1 MKKKLT
7 TLALTAALGLFAGP
21 FAKAA
26 DGDIYDI
33 VPCTEYGVDRGA
45 WTIPD
50 DPFGSG
56 VDVYFKIRL
65 VAREFNGAAPVSL
78 WRLDYDGLISPSVVS
93 NLYPMQIGIYVSGR
107 QTFAKLDTVLAEGN
121 YTTALIFKYT
131 TKPGDFA
138 MPIRL
143 ATAAGPAGDAIG
155 NGEYVFNPATSY
167 WKMSRYDSSNNSI
180 SDCNW
185 TFTSDNTRIGRA
197 ITDIGRSPVTDY
209 SLQDCG
215 IYVKTVD
222 FSNDWEDAAYWRSI
236 HENSTIT
243 GGGISPRLAIT
254 APSDEKRSFY
264 VWSSDESKIK
274 VKASGS
280 VTVSPV
286 TMQIDSSGTMDTF
299 QVAKV
304 SFEGGSGDPVPFLV
318 EAQPNSSGD
327 TANLILSAYDHFNYS
342 ASSTD
347 QLIDY
352 ITVPVKCIEA
362 LPASVIIESA
372 DKSITADNDYMT
384 AKTSLAVYLSQAVE
398 TNVTIT
404 IKTTFEDDATKT
416 DWGNYVRFSTSANT
430 VQTLPVDNEV
440 TITIPAGS
448 TEKRIVYIYALR
460 GDSHTT
466 GDGHQVKF
474 TPYVDPAVMAA
485 AGIQDLTAAG
495 LWISAAKPVITTPD
509 STSTYEVTAGEE
521 LEINVAVEDTYADM
535 TDTAT
540 GYQVKI
546 KTGSTASWTTLPER
560 FKVTGEEGELIGLT
574 SGNPPTI
581 EYPSA
586 GTQTSQIQVIAP
598 ISGKKSEIV
607 TFTVNVAAA
616 KTTSA
621 MSLDPDPDNYIEGDV
636 VKFRIALSSQ
646 NDTGAPI
653 YAFLVCNEDVDLSM
667 FGGTAAKAIL
677 RDRTTA
683 APGSIGRQIGEVG
696 SYADSSFTVLDGLSS
711 DDGGQNYTFSVVL
724 CRTKEYDP
732 AQRLE
737 GYATTEML
745 NITVY
750 NKEPTFNTVYLN
762 GFDADGD
769 GYTFP
774 NQYPKGQD
782 QTIQPDVNDVS
793 YDLRHGFSY
802 KWTASRDGQA
812 VANGTVSHDTT
823 GTVTDTTTTTNAAK
837 TVFTTLVPDGMNIN
851 ECPFVY
857 NFPRAGV
864 WTIKIQIKDK
874 DMLTWSPVTYSISF
888 VVLSQ
893 PSVTVVP
900 EASYDENAIGAKFDV
915 GLGYFDSEDDIVVKL
930 TVTPPAG
937 TNPGALVLDNEFKTV
952 PAGYPA
958 LADNEYYVVFDSAQT
973 ISVGIDSMDG
983 TRLSSAKGFAVR
995 AEVVSTGTSSDPS
1008 MTWAE
1013 YYLPDEA
1020 KIYINNMTPE
1030 FGYVTLE
1037 NTNAWVVAGGA
1048 ADSYPISWEIRSD
1061 VDYDFTTVW
1070 PSGEGP
1076 GIKVSFKGCD
1086 NETTFYV
1093 TDTDEWSGT
1102 FVPNFGSRQKDQTVA
1117 LTIQDKDGGIQTWTY
1132 MYFIRPS
1139 KFLTTIPN
1147 GPTGFGNS
1155 DLSKK
1160 YSRTALKG
1168 GRGEGHLYVPD
1179 ASFSDGAGWRLR
1191 WNCSSAA
1198 AVDVYAWGYRVGAFD
1213 NGWLNNEKDLAITE
1227 DGTGTAKAV
1236 AADVTAG
1243 YYPYPDAEK
1252 DSFLYA
1258 WLISTPQTESGPP
1271 EWTLTLAPEQPSAKA
1286 EPATAY
1292 LPTATTEDES
1302 YIPVYAEA
1310 VFSKEWYPED
1320 NLGDINQDG
1329 IPDYFAI
1336 ATWGNG
1342 LSLITTM
1349 TGAENADADLT
1360 DIAAGN
1366 PDEDY
1371 IPGVWQAQGKLNLV
1385 NKELASYAPIGY
1397 PLNNRLE
1404 LRGFH
1409 YGLNETSLTM
1419 SDVCFSTAETN
1430 AYKAA
1435 FKAKNNADWTEADG
1449 FDLNFW
1455 CPEPRGKG
1463 EQYRMDP
1470 TMDDTDSDGMPDGW
1484 EYFFWYQA
1492 KVWAPANEGL
1502 GKPRDGQLFVFE
1514 RFNPNDIVRGIE
1526 IPAAEVLERFDP
1538 CVELDM
1544 TVKDFNPDFDGD
1556 GLTDLEELV
1565 IGTNPCHWDTDGDH
1579 MCDGWE
1585 VLHSLDPLNG
1595 SKVGNPDGDF
1605 MAYLSLRLYMAAEI
1619 PNADPNAPT
1628 TYVFDLGQELREPRD
1643 YETREIE
1650 MYAMKKYYDSNGFY
1664 IHTVSPKD
1672 ANGDDNYPL
1681 YYYLDADGN
1690 MRYTVDENDPNAGAN
1705 TIMRYTSMGAITV
1718 RDVPLTAALIA
1729 PEKLDATGAP
1739 YLYGLET
1746 DAPPIPIPA
1755 VWHWSY
1761 PMLDHKYTDADGN
1774 LVFRRGT
1781 YTIPEGTLL
1790 VNTTHILIHDQVHA
1804 AFGFDPRTGWY
1815 RNGAG
1820 YVADRW
1826 NPQINLDLAPTDST
1840 GLAVNTDPYTD
1851 YDEYLVMR
1859 YRHDFGI
1866 RYYDDGKYDPGDIW
1880 ATFLA
1885 FTTKPNIVYAKSDI
1899 EAMLNQT
1906 NATENATTYD
1916 TETSANLLAT
1926 ANISEYLANAFAE
1939 VGSTKS
1945 PVKGHGADTDGD
1957 GVPDGWELYKG
1968 RNPNAAPSR
1977 PTAVGRDREGFGE
1990 PWDKDGDLLGY
2001 TAEYAGTDSCN
2012 AYKDCPSIYNNHPG
2026 LHPAG
2031 EGFQQGWFNKFFPTD
2046 PDNPDT
2052 DGDGILDGYEGMAW
2066 RGTWYNGGNSYIVAP
2081 TAAGMTFIYG
2091 NPQDSITCCV
2101 RGGGMNPCTVDT
2113 DIDGLPDPWEMQYAG
2128 IAVDALTRKYVGP
2141 APNFDP
2147 DIAEATFTSD
2157 GLNAAGFA
2165 LASNVVYICGGMD
2178 ATWGGDGFTDPLM
2191 NGNSTDALLG
2201 TVRDVD
2207 FDHDGLQNYQEYLVQ
2222 QVRHFRY
2229 DDITTPLM
2237 GRYLDEGEYDLM
2249 NPMGPLLSNHV
2260 INEAP
2265 AFTPMMQDADQFVFT
2280 AIGNWGDGAVVSIVT
2295 NAIDST
2301 VTINEFTG
2309 AEMTNF
2315 VYEVITNVVP
2325 GNTVIARKYYGDG
2338 YNYMY
2343 STPWVAAGWRKNG
2356 YMASPIHYWD
2366 RMITCAVIQP
2376 SIMMP
2381 PAGVYVS
2388 TDPRLAD
2395 TDGDGMDD
2403 YYEMFHGLN
2412 PLLGSTGAGAKDIIA
2427 LAWGAPAFYNAFWN
2441 EWTHPDFNR
2450 IVALMGMPGSIAD
2463 PTPLQA
2469 AAALDPFRYPWS
2481 MGAGE
2486 ADPDGDGL
2494 RNDSERV
2501 TANLTSPM
2509 TTHTDPTPLW
2519 FTDTS
2524 SPASY
2529 TAQYYQNT
2537 MPVTAMPFWPLL
2549 VGFDDPYSPQ
2559 TPDGGYGG
2567 FSYLYAFEENEGYD
2581 TDNDWKSDGHEIITT
2596 TRPGSDPLDFTD
2608 PARRQALYL
2617 DGNRSWVQS
2626 RARFM
2631 RDIFEGKEPSATTVD
2646 FFKQFTV
2653 EAWIRPEKKA
2663 AQTILDRCSLYGY
2676 DAINKNE
2683 AAIRSNFRLGLTA
2696 DGRVYGMF
2704 DNDDARD
2711 SGDNDTVSCQTVDGP
2726 EVPLNEWTHVAMTYD
2741 GKALL
2746 LYVNGIE
2753 RGRKPTSLIPANGVT
2768 VIIQD
2773 PTYTNAFTQLSYEA
2787 VPGAFFIGGRPLPAG
2802 DGGAAAFD
2810 TATITYDAMNGDEWF
2825 KGYVDEVRIW
2835 DGVRTAS
2842 EISANYAK
2850 KMTKADASAN
2860 REEVYAHLMSPN
2872 ADASRNDNDGK
2883 LRLTAELVQLYDF
2896 TTLPGAVN
2904 AADVA
2909 TNPMGFDTAVRGQL
2923 VSKPAAFSE
2932 NIGWWDACATKSTVY
2947 TDYAV
2952 MPWIENTVHHLPVMD
2967 GSVVDSFLYS
2977 DYLGGY
2983 TTTATQHE
2991 LSKYALNNSAMPYPY
3006 HNYFLE
3012 RYQRLFKLNLLA
3024 QTDPENFLLEDLVCR
3039 YEYEIRSDFIGTAD
3053 LVPMGGAYSKTCPAM
3068 WDGNGVA
3075 DAWEYTSVDT
3085 DADGLPDWWEDL
3097 YGLDP
3102 AGGYDWNSMVDW
3114 NGAQMPA
3121 YIAYT
3126 VDLALGMQPDGE
3138 YHPEYASTVD
3148 ADADNIPD
3156 WWENLFGVAGYGAED
3171 DPDKDGLPNYA
3182 EYLISFGPYPYGI
3195 TNGWAFISPLNAYST
3210 KADQRVPDYYLR
3222 APKAFDDGGRHI
3234 NANEYYGEIVTDHDF
3249 MESWWENS
3257 FPLAYVNS
3265 HVYDPDRDVDG
3276 DGWDNWSENRA
3287 ATWYGTLLSDLIT
3300 KYLSDDVSLKNYP
3313 QPAIGIRFTYPEGN
3327 IQDIS
3332 GKSVVV
3338 RTMTA
3343 GRARTDATF
3352 TIVAPEA
3359 AEVGMAVY
3367 TVGAFIDNSTPIQGF
3382 LQPGNVVPTS
3392 CYVYG
3397 LHLSK
3402 EGVSYWGIP
3411 RSIYREDVQW
3421 RDGIR
3426 APSSSGTYI
3435 ATTTLTRADGTA
3447 VDCWYFRGTFPDY
3460 VADVRSYGR
3469 DNVILD
3475 NPALDFEIVGR
3486 AVSRDDGRIG
3496 DIIISS
3502 AQTTDQS
3509 VFGSINFITGEFT
3522 LNPAQLETAGLEP
3535 DGMLVKFEYTYS
3547 ISTEWP
3553 QTLWL
3558 NNPSSGRVRQGLNT
3572 IEAWIDLNLDG
3583 VYTPGEPYGVVRNVN
3598 VGWHKT
3604 AETVIELKDT
3614 STVIPRYLLADGSS
3628 DRAVVKGISSGVL
3641 PAEAAAGGEGGGAS
3655 IAAAGL
3661 TADVLVRRVS
3671 LNGQPRVGDKTV
3683 PERVLVSKTIVLD
3696 DRAYLTEADVLSDDK
3711 FDLDWKWLAK
3721 DAEKLGITGVDLK
3734 TAEYEISSVA
3744 TLPDG
3749 SSTNLAL
3756 STFVNTFNAQRVK
3769 PAPVSPTL
3777 VSPVYSAAPT
3787 FTFTSPDDTM
3797 TAFRLQVS
3805 TSTNAADVVYDSGI
3819 RTLPGRV
3826 PTAVGTIGCTFTP
3839 QLYVNDS
3846 VATNG
3851 APVFVDGSNYFWRVT
3866 LMNAKYNSPDA
3877 GWGEWAE
3884 FQMDVANENRYPKL
3898 PTGYGKCG
3906 AVVRYFGPGEAPEG
3920 QVVVEVHKSADFAG
3934 QPLAQLR
3941 ADVSQL
3947 DDIDDIDTVNAAFM
3961 GIEPGAV
3968 YLMAYIDANNNGRRD
3983 VNESWGYANY
3993 IGTAH
3998 LSIYTPRDVTVT
4010 DELYL
4015 TGEPPKVV
4023 IFIEDTDINR
4033 NEIPDCL
4040 EDADVSSSSAASG
4053 DTDRDGLLDEEEP
4066 SYATESTIWDTDG
4079 DGMPDGWEVK
4089 FADLD
4094 PNFND
4099 AVEAAEGDVM
4109 AFVKQDCTIVTVR
4122 NTDGSDAVNYILKE
4136 GQLPPVRGD
4145 SIDGYS
4151 LYVPYDYPVV
4161 TSNGVESCY
4170 GRGAEVQLT
4179 AAAGTTNRVIDVSS
4193 GKVVLV
4199 HWQVYDEFGFNPRTA
4214 NPVAFANGTAVNT
4227 KEFTALDK
4235 YLVIRYLEALGLC
4248 SEDEVNVK
4256 GQWAQYSLRPFDSDN
4271 DLDGIADGWELY
4283 VMFGHGGAQELSM
4296 EPSPKVISPWVF
4308 DDRSMD
4314 HDGDKLAD
4322 VHEYDR
4328 GNYPTDP
4335 WDVDSDGDG
4344 VTDYFAWKY
4353 HLKGTDGVKDFD
4365 GDGLSNYV
4373 EYLLAEVFS
4382 IAEFS
4387 PDDAFSVNPN
4397 VSDYFYRLNE
4407 LYVGEIFTDHDRVW
4421 DVWESGYFAKEDDVS
4436 PYVYDEMLDPD
4447 GDGWSNYSEF
4457 QAGTAPTKL
4466 GSLSV
4471 DAIQMDEYPVPTIEL
4486 KLSYNGNQ
4494 SVGDKA
4500 VVVKAWS
4507 DPKLVTIPDAVWTL
4521 GGQGNVSVTENGNSN
4536 IVTGVKYFG
4545 MNPMR
4550 EMLVHLSPGSVVPG
4564 SVKFEFKDLAWV
4576 LYNEL
4581 TEQGYLNDPVTALW
4595 EGGII
4600 DQQRNDNSGLGDI
4613 VSQDETTKSLGTIDY
4628 ATGEMKVDFAAFSE
4642 YFAIVGDISGRV
4654 TGNGWLSIY
4663 NLQKS
4668 YVRVNWQ
4675 SKLIAGSTVTTY
4687 YLSEADKRSASNN
4700 SLGHVKEGLNTF
4712 VAFYDLDGDGM
4723 YTAGEPYGC
4732 AVGVDVGWNYARAEI
4747 ELTDTH
4753 PVSARICCI
4762 TGAAGGAAAAGS
4774 TGGGSSDSTLGQS
4787 DRKVLW
4793 GTEHGDIPPEM
4804 LLVSQETG
4812 GKYMHIR
4819 VVRTLIDGKD
4829 CTLYNVPAR
4838 VVLDKEYLS
4847 VDSVRYL
4854 TEADFLANGALDIDW
4869 QDLANDL
4876 SKANVNGLA
4885 ISNVT
4890 YRIVMGEGDV
4900 SNSATNNCVGAFN
4913 RWFDSLSVYNASK
4926 PILLDD
4932 DQMITAV
4939 SPTFKWAIPNG
4950 LGTYT
4955 AFRIEIT
4962 GDGFA
4967 WDSGFQRMPPRIMDP
4982 GKDYKCHYEW
4992 TAPICVDDLVAINGR
5007 TARFANDKRYAWRV
5021 TLANARFR
5029 ENWSVQ
5035 GHFHMNVPEP
5045 SRECGKAQVAVRY
5058 YGPSNVA
5065 NGSVIRVEAFTTPDF
5080 SGEPVSRGYVTNKSD
5095 IASADAIT
5103 VANATLPGLKTGSY
5117 YIRAYIDTLSNGM
5130 HEGWESWGCYCTRD
5144 VATGTIYT
5152 PKSVTVGPEIGGG
5165 DIIPVYIDDCDTDR
5179 DCLPDAWE
5187 WASNGNLS
5195 TYGSAQ
5201 IDQTATGGFALK
5213 TSLGQNLRS
5222 GGSPSGGLAVMV
5234 SRVLSS
5240 PRIAAQIVG
5249 VDATGTDEQVNATLA
5264 NVSADAEAT
5273 PVAVAI
5279 TAIALD
5285 RTAGTVSISADTEG
5299 AASGDA
5305 ASQIYTIP
5313 GGADTL
5319 ELTCKVLHRDS
5330 LDSGDWT
5337 VIKTEKVTIEKKS
5350 RTYTFNLGSSSIDLS
5365 SGFFKVSLEK

>member
-1 MKKKLT
+1 M
-7 TLALTAALGLFAGP
+7 
-21 FAKAA
+21 
-26 DGDIYDI
+26 
-33 VPCTEYGVDRGA
+33 
-45 WTIPD
+45 
-50 DPFGSG
+50 
-56 VDVYFKIRL
+56 
-65 VAREFNGAAPVSL
+65 
-78 WRLDYDGLISPSVVS
+78 
-93 NLYPMQIGIYVSGR
+93 
-107 QTFAKLDTVLAEGN
+107 
-121 YTTALIFKYT
+121 
-131 TKPGDFA
+131 
-138 MPIRL
+138 
-143 ATAAGPAGDAIG
+143 
-155 NGEYVFNPATSY
+155 
-167 WKMSRYDSSNNSI
+167 
-180 SDCNW
+180 
-185 TFTSDNTRIGRA
+185 
-197 ITDIGRSPVTDY
+197 
-209 SLQDCG
+209 
-215 IYVKTVD
+215 
-222 FSNDWEDAAYWRSI
+222 
-236 HENSTIT
+236 
-243 GGGISPRLAIT
+243 
-254 APSDEKRSFY
+254 
-264 VWSSDESKIK
+264 
-274 VKASGS
+274 
-280 VTVSPV
+280 
-286 TMQIDSSGTMDTF
+286 
-299 QVAKV
+299 
-304 SFEGGSGDPVPFLV
+304 
-318 EAQPNSSGD
+318 
-327 TANLILSAYDHFNYS
+327 
-342 ASSTD
+342 
-347 QLIDY
+347 
-352 ITVPVKCIEA
+352 
-362 LPASVIIESA
+362 
-372 DKSITADNDYMT
+372 
-384 AKTSLAVYLSQAVE
+384 
-398 TNVTIT
+398 
-404 IKTTFEDDATKT
+404 
-416 DWGNYVRFSTSANT
+416 
-430 VQTLPVDNEV
+430 
-440 TITIPAGS
+440 
-448 TEKRIVYIYALR
+448 
-460 GDSHTT
+460 
-466 GDGHQVKF
+466 
-474 TPYVDPAVMAA
+474 
-485 AGIQDLTAAG
+485 
-495 LWISAAKPVITTPD
+495 
-509 STSTYEVTAGEE
+509 
-521 LEINVAVEDTYADM
+521 
-535 TDTAT
+535 
-540 GYQVKI
+540 
-546 KTGSTASWTTLPER
+546 
-560 FKVTGEEGELIGLT
+560 
-574 SGNPPTI
+574 
-581 EYPSA
+581 
-586 GTQTSQIQVIAP
+586 
-598 ISGKKSEIV
+598 
-607 TFTVNVAAA
+607 
-616 KTTSA
+616 
-621 MSLDPDPDNYIEGDV
+621 
-636 VKFRIALSSQ
+636 
-646 NDTGAPI
+646 
-653 YAFLVCNEDVDLSM
+653 
-667 FGGTAAKAIL
+667 
-677 RDRTTA
+677 
-683 APGSIGRQIGEVG
+683 
-696 SYADSSFTVLDGLSS
+696 
-711 DDGGQNYTFSVVL
+711 
-724 CRTKEYDP
+724 
-732 AQRLE
+732 
-737 GYATTEML
+737 
-745 NITVY
+745 
-750 NKEPTFNTVYLN
+750 
-762 GFDADGD
+762 
-769 GYTFP
+769 
-774 NQYPKGQD
+774 
-782 QTIQPDVNDVS
+782 
-793 YDLRHGFSY
+793 
-802 KWTASRDGQA
+802 
-812 VANGTVSHDTT
+812 
-823 GTVTDTTTTTNAAK
+823 
-837 TVFTTLVPDGMNIN
+837 
-851 ECPFVY
+851 
-857 NFPRAGV
+857 
-864 WTIKIQIKDK
+864 
-874 DMLTWSPVTYSISF
+874 
-888 VVLSQ
+888 
-893 PSVTVVP
+893 
-900 EASYDENAIGAKFDV
+900 
-915 GLGYFDSEDDIVVKL
+915 
-930 TVTPPAG
+930 
-937 TNPGALVLDNEFKTV
+937 
-952 PAGYPA
+952 
-958 LADNEYYVVFDSAQT
+958 
-973 ISVGIDSMDG
+973 
-983 TRLSSAKGFAVR
+983 
-995 AEVVSTGTSSDPS
+995 
-1008 MTWAE
+1008 
-1013 YYLPDEA
+1013 
-1020 KIYINNMTPE
+1020 
-1030 FGYVTLE
+1030 
-1037 NTNAWVVAGGA
+1037 
-1048 ADSYPISWEIRSD
+1048 
-1061 VDYDFTTVW
+1061 
-1070 PSGEGP
+1070 
-1076 GIKVSFKGCD
+1076 
-1086 NETTFYV
+1086 
-1093 TDTDEWSGT
+1093 
-1102 FVPNFGSRQKDQTVA
+1102 
-1117 LTIQDKDGGIQTWTY
+1117 
-1132 MYFIRPS
+1132 
-1139 KFLTTIPN
+1139 
-1147 GPTGFGNS
+1147 
-1155 DLSKK
+1155 
-1160 YSRTALKG
+1160 
-1168 GRGEGHLYVPD
+1168 
-1179 ASFSDGAGWRLR
+1179 
-1191 WNCSSAA
+1191 
-1198 AVDVYAWGYRVGAFD
+1198 
-1213 NGWLNNEKDLAITE
+1213 
-1227 DGTGTAKAV
+1227 
-1236 AADVTAG
+1236 
-1243 YYPYPDAEK
+1243 
-1252 DSFLYA
+1252 
-1258 WLISTPQTESGPP
+1258 
-1271 EWTLTLAPEQPSAKA
+1271 
-1286 EPATAY
+1286 
-1292 LPTATTEDES
+1292 
-1302 YIPVYAEA
+1302 
-1310 VFSKEWYPED
+1310 
-1320 NLGDINQDG
+1320 
-1329 IPDYFAI
+1329 
-1336 ATWGNG
+1336 
-1342 LSLITTM
+1342 
-1349 TGAENADADLT
+1349 
-1360 DIAAGN
+1360 
-1366 PDEDY
+1366 
-1371 IPGVWQAQGKLNLV
+1371 
-1385 NKELASYAPIGY
+1385 
-1397 PLNNRLE
+1397 
-1404 LRGFH
+1404 
-1409 YGLNETSLTM
+1409 
-1419 SDVCFSTAETN
+1419 
-1430 AYKAA
+1430 
-1435 FKAKNNADWTEADG
+1435 
-1449 FDLNFW
+1449 
-1455 CPEPRGKG
+1455 
-1463 EQYRMDP
+1463 
-1470 TMDDTDSDGMPDGW
+1470 
-1484 EYFFWYQA
+1484 
-1492 KVWAPANEGL
+1492 
-1502 GKPRDGQLFVFE
+1502 
-1514 RFNPNDIVRGIE
+1514 
-1526 IPAAEVLERFDP
+1526 
-1538 CVELDM
+1538 
-1544 TVKDFNPDFDGD
+1544 
-1556 GLTDLEELV
+1556 
-1565 IGTNPCHWDTDGDH
+1565 
-1579 MCDGWE
+1579 
-1585 VLHSLDPLNG
+1585 
-1595 SKVGNPDGDF
+1595 
-1605 MAYLSLRLYMAAEI
+1605 
-1619 PNADPNAPT
+1619 
-1628 TYVFDLGQELREPRD
+1628 
-1643 YETREIE
+1643 
-1650 MYAMKKYYDSNGFY
+1650 
-1664 IHTVSPKD
+1664 
-1672 ANGDDNYPL
+1672 
-1681 YYYLDADGN
+1681 
-1690 MRYTVDENDPNAGAN
+1690 
-1705 TIMRYTSMGAITV
+1705 
-1718 RDVPLTAALIA
+1718 
-1729 PEKLDATGAP
+1729 
-1739 YLYGLET
+1739 
-1746 DAPPIPIPA
+1746 
-1755 VWHWSY
+1755 
-1761 PMLDHKYTDADGN
+1761 
-1774 LVFRRGT
+1774 
-1781 YTIPEGTLL
+1781 
-1790 VNTTHILIHDQVHA
+1790 
-1804 AFGFDPRTGWY
+1804 
-1815 RNGAG
+1815 
-1820 YVADRW
+1820 
-1826 NPQINLDLAPTDST
+1826 
-1840 GLAVNTDPYTD
+1840 
-1851 YDEYLVMR
+1851 
-1859 YRHDFGI
+1859 
-1866 RYYDDGKYDPGDIW
+1866 
-1880 ATFLA
+1880 
-1885 FTTKPNIVYAKSDI
+1885 
-1899 EAMLNQT
+1899 
-1906 NATENATTYD
+1906 
-1916 TETSANLLAT
+1916 
-1926 ANISEYLANAFAE
+1926 
-1939 VGSTKS
+1939 
-1945 PVKGHGADTDGD
+1945 
-1957 GVPDGWELYKG
+1957 
-1968 RNPNAAPSR
+1968 
-1977 PTAVGRDREGFGE
+1977 
-1990 PWDKDGDLLGY
+1990 
-2001 TAEYAGTDSCN
+2001 
-2012 AYKDCPSIYNNHPG
+2012 
-2026 LHPAG
+2026 
-2031 EGFQQGWFNKFFPTD
+2031 
-2046 PDNPDT
+2046 
-2052 DGDGILDGYEGMAW
+2052 
-2066 RGTWYNGGNSYIVAP
+2066 
-2081 TAAGMTFIYG
+2081 
-2091 NPQDSITCCV
+2091 
-2101 RGGGMNPCTVDT
+2101 
-2113 DIDGLPDPWEMQYAG
+2113 
-2128 IAVDALTRKYVGP
+2128 
-2141 APNFDP
+2141 
-2147 DIAEATFTSD
+2147 
-2157 GLNAAGFA
+2157 
-2165 LASNVVYICGGMD
+2165 
-2178 ATWGGDGFTDPLM
+2178 
-2191 NGNSTDALLG
+2191 
-2201 TVRDVD
+2201 
-2207 FDHDGLQNYQEYLVQ
+2207 
-2222 QVRHFRY
+2222 
-2229 DDITTPLM
+2229 
-2237 GRYLDEGEYDLM
+2237 
-2249 NPMGPLLSNHV
+2249 
-2260 INEAP
+2260 
-2265 AFTPMMQDADQFVFT
+2265 
-2280 AIGNWGDGAVVSIVT
+2280 
-2295 NAIDST
+2295 
-2301 VTINEFTG
+2301 
-2309 AEMTNF
+2309 
-2315 VYEVITNVVP
+2315 
-2325 GNTVIARKYYGDG
+2325 
-2338 YNYMY
+2338 
-2343 STPWVAAGWRKNG
+2343 
-2356 YMASPIHYWD
+2356 
-2366 RMITCAVIQP
+2366 
-2376 SIMMP
+2376 
-2381 PAGVYVS
+2381 
-2388 TDPRLAD
+2388 
-2395 TDGDGMDD
+2395 
-2403 YYEMFHGLN
+2403 
-2412 PLLGSTGAGAKDIIA
+2412 
-2427 LAWGAPAFYNAFWN
+2427 
-2441 EWTHPDFNR
+2441 
-2450 IVALMGMPGSIAD
+2450 
-2463 PTPLQA
+2463 
-2469 AAALDPFRYPWS
+2469 
-2481 MGAGE
+2481 
-2486 ADPDGDGL
+2486 
-2494 RNDSERV
+2494 
-2501 TANLTSPM
+2501 
-2509 TTHTDPTPLW
+2509 
-2519 FTDTS
+2519 
-2524 SPASY
+2524 
-2529 TAQYYQNT
+2529 
-2537 MPVTAMPFWPLL
+2537 
-2549 VGFDDPYSPQ
+2549 
-2559 TPDGGYGG
+2559 
-2567 FSYLYAFEENEGYD
+2567 
-2581 TDNDWKSDGHEIITT
+2581 
-2596 TRPGSDPLDFTD
+2596 
-2608 PARRQALYL
+2608 
-2617 DGNRSWVQS
+2617 
-2626 RARFM
+2626 FM
-2631 RDIFEGKEPSATTVD
+2631 RDIFVGKEPSATTVD

-2711 SGDNDTVSCQTVDGP
+2711 SGDNDTVSSQTVDGP

-2753 RGRKPTSLIPANGVT
+2753 RGRKPTSLIPANGVS

-2896 TTLPGAVN
+2896 TTLPGAIN

-2932 NIGWWDACATKSTVY
+2932 NIGWWDSCATKSTVY

-3114 NGAQMPA
+3114 NGAQLPA

-3138 YHPEYASTVD
+3138 YHPECASTVD

-3182 EYLISFGPYPYGI
+3182 EYLVSFGPYPYGI
-3195 TNGWAFISPLNAYST
+3195 TNGWEFISPLNAYST

-3222 APKAFDDGGRHI
+3222 TPKAFDDSGRHI
-3234 NANEYYGEIVTDHDF
+3234 KANEYYGEIVTDHDF

-3265 HVYDPDRDVDG
+3265 HVYDPDKDVDG

-3287 ATWYGTLLSDLIT
+3287 ATWYGMLLSDLIT

-3338 RTMTA
+3338 RTMTT

-3572 IEAWIDLNLDG
+3572 IEAWIDLNPDG

-3671 LNGQPRVGDKTV
+3671 LNGQQKIGDKTV
-3683 PERVLVSKTIVLD
+3683 PERVLVSKTVVLD

-3744 TLPDG
+3744 MLPDG

-3756 STFVNTFNAQRVK
+3756 STFVNRFNAQRVK

-3805 TSTNAADVVYDSGI
+3805 TSTNASDVVYDSGI

-3826 PTAVGTIGCTFTP
+3826 PTTVGTIGCTFTP
-3839 QLYVNDS
+3839 QLYVSDP

-3947 DDIDDIDTVNAAFM
+3947 DDIDDIDTVNAAFT
-3961 GIEPGAV
+3961 GIEPGSV
-3968 YLMAYIDANNNGRRD
+3968 YLMAYIDTNNNGRRD

-3993 IGTAH
+3993 IGTAQ
-3998 LSIYTPRDVTVT
+3998 LSIYTPRGVTVT

-4122 NTDGSDAVNYILKE
+4122 NTDGSDAVNYILKD

-4170 GRGAEVQLT
+4170 GRGAEVQLK
-4179 AAAGTTNRVIDVSS
+4179 AAAGTTNRVVEVSS

-4199 HWQVYDEFGFNPRTA
+4199 HWQVYDEFGFNPLTA

-4227 KEFTALDK
+4227 KQFSALDK
-4235 YLVIRYLEALGLC
+4235 YLVIRYFEALGLC
-4248 SEDEVNVK
+4248 GEDDVNVK
-4256 GQWAQYSLRPFDSDN
+4256 GKWAQYSLRPFDSDN

-4308 DDRSMD
+4308 DDRAMD

-4344 VTDYFAWKY
+4344 VTDDFAWKY
-4353 HLKGTDGVKDFD
+4353 HLKGRDGIADAD

-4387 PDDAFSVNPN
+4387 PDDAFSVNPRN
-4397 VSDYFYRLNE
+4397 VPDYFYRLNQ

-4421 DVWESGYFAKEDDVS
+4421 DVWESGYFVKENEVS

-4471 DAIQMDEYPVPTIEL
+4471 DAIQMDEYPVPTVEL

-4494 SVGDKA
+4494 AVAEKP

-4507 DPKLVTIPDAVWTL
+4507 DPDIATIPDAVWTL
-4521 GGQGNVSVTENGNSN
+4521 GGQGNVAVTENGNSN

-4550 EMLVHLSPGSVVPG
+4550 EMLIHLSPGSIVPG
-4564 SVKFEFKDLAWV
+4564 SVEFEFKDLAWV
-4576 LYNEL
+4576 LFNML
-4581 TEQGYLNDPVTALW
+4581 TEDGYTSDPVTAIW
-4595 EGGII
+4595 EGNII
-4600 DQQRNDNSGLGDI
+4600 DMQRNDGSGLGDI
-4613 VSQDETTKSLGTIDY
+4613 VRQGVSEEVFGTIDY
-4628 ATGEMKVDFAAFSE
+4628 ETGEMRINFASFPE
-4642 YFAIVGDISGRV
+4642 WFAVEGDISQSV
-4654 TGNGWLSIY
+4654 QGNGWVSVY

-4668 YVRVNWQ
+4668 YVRVTWRA
-4675 SKLIAGSTVTTY
+4675 KLLTGGKATTY
-4687 YLSEADKRSASNN
+4687 YLSEADKPSASNN
-4700 SLGHVKEGLNTF
+4700 SLGHVKEGRNTF
-4712 VAFYDLDGDGM
+4712 VAFYDINGDGM

-4753 PVSARICCI
+4753 PVSARVCCI
-4762 TGAAGGAAAAGS
+4762 TGAASGGDAAGGS
-4774 TGGGSSDSTLGQS
+4774 TGGGSSGSTLGQS
-4787 DRKVLW
+4787 DRQVLW
-4793 GTEHGDIPPEM
+4793 GTEHGDIPAERI
-4804 LLVSQETG
+4804 LVSQETG
-4812 GKYMHIR
+4812 GKEMRLR
-4819 VVRTLIDGKD
+4819 VVRTLIDGED
-4829 CTLYNVPAR
+4829 CRKFGVPAR
-4838 VVLDKEYLS
+4838 EILNKVVC

-4869 QDLANDL
+4869 ETLYTDLAAGVG
-4876 SKANVNGLA
+4876 SPVV
-4885 ISNVT
+4885 SNVT
-4890 YRIVMGEGDV
+4890 YRIVMGEGSVD
-4900 SNSATNNCVGAFN
+4900 NSETNNCVGAFN
-4913 RWFDSLSVYNASK
+4913 RWFDSQAVYNAAK
-4926 PILLDD
+4926 PILLNDD
-4932 DQMITAV
+4932 ALVTTV
-4939 SPTFKWAIPNG
+4939 SPTFKWAIPSG

-4967 WDSGFQRMPPRIMDP
+4967 WDSGFQRMPSRIMDP
-4982 GKDYKCHYEW
+4982 GEDYKCHYEW
-4992 TAPICVDDLVAINGR
+4992 TAPICVDDMVAINGR
-5007 TARFANDKRYAWRV
+5007 TARFANNTRYTWRV

-5035 GHFHMNVPEP
+5035 GHFRMNVPEP
-5045 SRECGKAQVAVRY
+5045 SQECGKARVAVRY

-5080 SGEPVSRGYVTNKSD
+5080 SGEPVSRGYVTSKSD
-5095 IASADAIT
+5095 IASTAKIT
-5103 VANATLPGLKTGSY
+5103 AANATLPGLKTGSY

-5144 VATGTIYT
+5144 VTTGTIYT
-5152 PKSVTVGPEIGGG
+5152 PKSVTVGPVVGGS
-5165 DIIPVYIDDCDTDR
+5165 DIIPVYIDDCDTDQ

-5187 WASNGNLS
+5187 WAENGNL
-5195 TYGSAQ
+5195 TAYGSAQ

-5213 TSLGQNLRS
+5213 TSLATNLKS
-5222 GGSPSGGLAVMV
+5222 EGTPSGGLAVMV
-5234 SRVLSS
+5234 SNALMS

-5249 VDATGTDEQVNATLA
+5249 VAATGTDEQVNAALA
-5264 NVSADAEAT
+5264 NASADAEAT

-5279 TAIALD
+5279 TAITLD

-5299 AASGDA
+5299 AASGSF
-5305 ASQIYTIP
+5305 ASDIYTIP
-5313 GGADTL
+5313 GGSDTL

-5337 VIKTEKVTIEKKS
+5337 VIKTEKVAIEKKS